1 MANVATFSDIT
12 QGWGKGLQVECTV
25 DVCTILPL
33 LLLKHYGVQ
42 VNVQTSSVQSE
53 LSVVKDTVTVTTYMH
68 TKCFK
73 RLEYEHAF
81 AYD

>member
-33 LLLKHYGVQ
+33 LLLKYYGVQ
-42 VNVQTSSVQSE
+42 VNVKHLLYS
-53 LSVVKDTVTVTTYMH
+53 LS
-68 TKCFK
+68 
-73 RLEYEHAF
+73 
-81 AYD
+81 